1 LSIGTGRGI
10 WSFEAFLYFTKSQ
23 HTARPAL
30 YELRMTFF
38 IFFKIMRCIG
48 DVRRKK
54 TLKRQCPKTQ
64 PPKMIFALLIKRF
77 ESHFLK

>member
-30 YELRMTFF
+30 YDDEMIFF

-48 DVRRKK
+48 DVRIKK
-54 TLKRQCPKTQ
+54 TLKKAMP
-64 PPKMIFALLIKRF
+64 
-77 ESHFLK
+77 